1 MPSSDSFVAPEVSP
15 WTLLEQLLHGLLAS
29 FAHLVIGIA
38 IGLVAARLLRARG
51 LHWSWATLALVPLV
65 ISHAPPRGAAAAL
78 GLGALGAALWGRR
91 WHQEDI
97 DAGRDLCEMAA
108 ARRSPPGVMGSLVRM
123 ALLRRRMRRDG
134 EWLLEDELI
143 LGRDRANRLVAVPF
157 GGVAGG
163 THALVLGATG
173 SGKTMTQSWMAARAI
188 EAGMGAVIIDPK
200 GDRGLR
206 EAIRDSA
213 LSSSRE
219 FVEWSPQGPCVY
231 NPYAR
236 GSDTEIAD
244 KILAGERFTEP
255 HYLRQAQRY
264 LGHVVRTLRGAGLD
278 VSLASIVAQLDPSA
292 LERLARTLPEQ
303 AAAATHAYLD
313 SLTPRQRLDLAGV
326 RDRMAILAES
336 DIGGWLDPQ
345 TADGRPFLVMTTR
358 SCVLSTEFTSGES
371 RSRTS
376 ASGNVVAMYTIMY
389 MATTSRR

>member
-1 MPSSDSFVAPEVSP
+1 
-15 WTLLEQLLHGLLAS
+15 
-29 FAHLVIGIA
+29 
-38 IGLVAARLLRARG
+38 
-51 LHWSWATLALVPLV
+51 
-65 ISHAPPRGAAAAL
+65 
-78 GLGALGAALWGRR
+78 LGAALWGRR

-97 DAGRDLCEMAA
+97 DAGKDLCEMAA

-123 ALLRRRMRRDG
+123 ALLRGRMRRDG
-134 EWLLEDELI
+134 EWLLGDELI

-163 THALVLGATG
+163 THALVRGATG

-188 EAGMGAVIIDPK
+188 EAGMGAVIIEPK

-206 EAIRDSA
+206 ETIRDSA
-213 LSSSRE
+213 LSSSRA

-244 KILAGERFTEP
+244 KTLAGERFTEP

-345 TADGRPFLVMTTR
+345 TADG
-358 SCVLSTEFTSGES
+358 
-371 RSRTS
+371 
-376 ASGNVVAMYTIMY
+376 
-389 MATTSRR
+389 